1 METQTLNSMIMK
13 KTALILLLAMSTIA
27 LAQKPRGLMDNPEQR
42 EKIEAMR
49 IAFITE
55 EVELSPDQAKV
66 FWPVYDE
73 FQAKMKAI
81 RTEQL
86 KGLDMGR
93 KQNIL
98 AGDLTDSDLDKI
110 MNQRFAD
117 EQQELDLKIEYHE
130 KFKEVLEI
138 KQVAKLYKAQHEFKR
153 QLFERMRGNENG
165 RPMNGKGPR

>member
-1 METQTLNSMIMK
+1 MK
-13 KTALILLLAMSTIA
+13 KNALVLLLAISTFTM
-27 LAQKPRGLMDNPEQR
+27 AQEPRGSMDNPEQR

-73 FQAKMKAI
+73 FQTKMKAI
-81 RTEQL
+81 RSKQL

-93 KQNIL
+93 KQDL
-98 AGDLTDSDLDKI
+98 FDGDISESDLDKI
-110 MNQRFAD
+110 MKQRFAD
-117 EQQELDLKIEYHE
+117 EQKELDLKMEYHE

-153 QLFERMRGNENG
+153 QLFERMRGNDGE
-165 RPMNGKGPR
+165 RPRDEKGPK